1 MAIKTCGI
9 VGVGLMGGSLGLVLR
24 ARGID
29 VAAMDVN
36 PASLQTALASGA
48 ADRAGSHPSILA
60 GADLVVLCTSP
71 GAIASVAANV
81 IPHLKSGC
89 LLSDFAS
96 VKSAVVGPIEAQL
109 PSTLRYLGLHPM
121 CGTAG
126 QGIEAARK
134 DLFVGAVLIATPTSR
149 TVPSALE
156 ETSQLAGLLEM
167 RLIRLSPEEHDRQVA
182 MLSHLP
188 YLFSVALTRLAP
200 GFDCAGPS
208 FQDATR
214 VAKSPPA
221 LWEQILSLNRSQV
234 SSSVELICEE
244 LARLAGLR
252 GEALESALEGAR
264 QLRSNW
270 ERSASAVAVGS
281 DPAADAG
288 KGRP

>member
-1 MAIKTCGI
+1 MALKSCGI
-9 VGVGLMGGSLGLVLR
+9 VGVGLMGGSLGLALR

-29 VAAMDVN
+29 VAAMDAN
-36 PASLQTALASGA
+36 PASLQTALAAGA
-48 ADRAGSHPSILA
+48 ADRAGAHPSILA
-60 GADLVVLCTSP
+60 NADLVVLCTPP
-71 GAIASVAANV
+71 GAIVSVAASV

-96 VKSAVVGPIEAQL
+96 VKSAVVGPLEAQL
-109 PSTLRYLGLHPM
+109 PSALRYLGLHPM

-134 DLFVGAVLIATPTSR
+134 DLFAGAVLIATPTSR
-149 TVPSALE
+149 TAPSALE
-156 ETSQLAGLLEM
+156 EISQLARLLEM
-167 RLIRLSPEEHDRQVA
+167 RLVRLGPEEHDWRVA

-221 LWEQILSLNRSQV
+221 LWEQILSLNGAQV
-234 SSSVELICEE
+234 SSSVELICAE
-244 LARLAGLR
+244 LAHLAGLR
-252 GEALESALEGAR
+252 GEALERALEDAR

-270 ERSASAVAVGS
+270 ERSISAVAVGA

-288 KGRP
+288 KGRS